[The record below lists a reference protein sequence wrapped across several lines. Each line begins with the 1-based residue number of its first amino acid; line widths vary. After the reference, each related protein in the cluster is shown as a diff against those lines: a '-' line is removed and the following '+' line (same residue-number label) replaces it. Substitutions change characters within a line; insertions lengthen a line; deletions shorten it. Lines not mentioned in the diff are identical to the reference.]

1 MVVSFVNAGLV
12 TLAESIALIM
22 GANIGTTITA
32 WMVSTIGFHDNVA
45 AFALPIIA
53 VGVPLMFSS
62 KPSHNAW
69 AQAIIGFSLLFLG
82 FHELEKQINEF
93 RHAVRTRN
101 FKR

>member
-1 MVVSFVNAGLV
+1 MVVSFVNVIFL
-12 TLAESIALIM
+12 TLSESIALIM
-22 GANIGTTITA
+22 GANIGTTITG